1 MAEHSVYRNNSSFLK
16 WRLHGADL
24 RVQTVGFNKKK
35 EQTTMVYYLIIGFYL
50 LLYAWMIFHDLFHK
64 EPVEIA
70 SRTEEEEIDI
80 SEEAK
85 AFKPI
90 EVSKEMTAAQPLEG
104 ENPVTMERKENEE
117 AMKEGPSFESQ
128 PMEQEISE
136 QEYLSPNDE
145 VPEQTLSPEEGPV
158 PEILPFQ
165 STEYSGGI
173 LMSILHKQ
181 IEDLSQKDPE
191 MDDVT
196 IHLMKI
202 DQK

>member
-1 MAEHSVYRNNSSFLK
+1 
-16 WRLHGADL
+16 
-24 RVQTVGFNKKK
+24 
-35 EQTTMVYYLIIGFYL
+35 MVYYLIIGFYI

-80 SEEAK
+80 SKEAK

-90 EVSKEMTAAQPLEG
+90 EVSKEMAAAQPLKG
-104 ENPVTMERKENEE
+104 ENSVTMERKENEE
-117 AMKEGPSFESQ
+117 AMKETPSFEPQ
-128 PMEQEISE
+128 PMEQE
-136 QEYLSPNDE
+136 YLSSDGE
-145 VPEQTLSPEEGPV
+145 VPEQTPSPDEGPV

>member
-1 MAEHSVYRNNSSFLK
+1 VAEHSVYRNNSSFLK
-16 WRLHGADL
+16 WKLHGADL

-70 SRTEEEEIDI
+70 SKTEEEEIDI

-90 EVSKEMTAAQPLEG
+90 EVSKEMAAAQPLKG
-104 ENPVTMERKENEE
+104 GNSVTMERKEKEV
-117 AMKEGPSFESQ
+117 AMKETPSLESQ

-158 PEILPFQ
+158 PEIIPFQ

>member
-1 MAEHSVYRNNSSFLK
+1 
-16 WRLHGADL
+16 
-24 RVQTVGFNKKK
+24 
-35 EQTTMVYYLIIGFYL
+35 MVYYLIIGFYI

-90 EVSKEMTAAQPLEG
+90 EVSKEMSAAQPLKG
-104 ENPVTMERKENEE
+104 ENSVTMERKEKEE
-117 AMKEGPSFESQ
+117 AMKETPSFESQ

-136 QEYLSPNDE
+136 QEYLSSDGE
-145 VPEQTLSPEEGPV
+145 VPEQTTSPEEGPV

>member
-1 MAEHSVYRNNSSFLK
+1 
-16 WRLHGADL
+16 
-24 RVQTVGFNKKK
+24 
-35 EQTTMVYYLIIGFYL
+35 MVYYLIIGFYL

-70 SRTEEEEIDI
+70 SKTEEEEIDI

-90 EVSKEMTAAQPLEG
+90 EVSKEMAAAQPLKG
-104 ENPVTMERKENEE
+104 ENSVTMERKEKEE
-117 AMKEGPSFESQ
+117 AMKETPSFESW
-128 PMEQEISE
+128 PME
-136 QEYLSPNDE
+136 QEYLSPDDE

-158 PEILPFQ
+158 PEIIPFQ